1 MKETAAMARNWRK
14 QPADPDRSLETSGRS
29 DASLDRLY
37 RLLADGERRALLAF
51 LLERDEPVPLSELR
65 AHVADDGD
73 ERRAGIRLVHSHLP
87 KLAEADLV
95 EYDRES
101 GRAAATAV
109 AAELAA
115 SLSP

>member
-1 MKETAAMARNWRK
+1 MARNWRK
-14 QPADPDRSLETSGRS
+14 QPADPDRSPETSGRS

-65 AHVADDGD
+65 AHVADDSD

-109 AAELAA
+109 AADLAA